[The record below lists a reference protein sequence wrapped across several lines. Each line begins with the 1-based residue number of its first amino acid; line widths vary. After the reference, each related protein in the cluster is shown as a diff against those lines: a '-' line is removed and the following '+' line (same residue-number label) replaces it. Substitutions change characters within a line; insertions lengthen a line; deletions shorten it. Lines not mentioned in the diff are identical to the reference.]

1 MATISKEIYKEGAL
15 SELVALRHAKERRPI
30 SVRRLQ
36 VITIPEEAPT
46 DIMTPPGTVQLF
58 VGFPDRDTFV
68 RCRRMYETQDF
79 ANIERVHGAI
89 KKQGANLSVVSVK
102 DAAKMALSATTIAD
116 FRYGGHT
123 LLQDIFLAREIEV
136 AAAALPY
143 NGGPIAIHL
152 FSVAEYVTA
161 EDTHDYEYF
170 VVVRPPTLTD
180 VEKAALSTIPPELS
194 ELNIASAPQSLMV
207 TPGVVVYLVLTT
219 VASAV
224 CFTDIANALRDIH
237 LEDKDI
243 VRLGA
248 SASAAELVH
257 LRREVFERLAQ

>member
-1 MATISKEIYKEGAL
+1 MATIHDEIYKAGAL
-15 SELVALRHAKERRPI
+15 GELVALRHAKERRPMN
-30 SVRRLQ
+30 VRRLQ

-58 VGFPDRDTFV
+58 VGFPDRDMFL

-79 ANIERVHGAI
+79 SKMERVHSAI
-89 KKQGANLSVVSVK
+89 KKQGANLSVVSVE
-102 DAAKMALSATTIAD
+102 DAARMALSATTITD

-123 LLQDIFLAREIEV
+123 LLPDIFLPREIDV

-143 NGGPIAIHL
+143 N
-152 FSVAEYVTA
+152 EYMIA
-161 EDTHDYEYF
+161 EDRHDYEYF
-170 VVVRPPTLTD
+170 VVVRPPALTD
-180 VEKAALSTIPPELS
+180 VEKAALSSIPPELS
-194 ELNIASAPQSLMV
+194 ELNIASAPTILAA

-224 CFTDIANALRDIH
+224 CFTDIANALREIH
-237 LEDKDI
+237 LDDKDI

-248 SASAAELVH
+248 RASAAELVH